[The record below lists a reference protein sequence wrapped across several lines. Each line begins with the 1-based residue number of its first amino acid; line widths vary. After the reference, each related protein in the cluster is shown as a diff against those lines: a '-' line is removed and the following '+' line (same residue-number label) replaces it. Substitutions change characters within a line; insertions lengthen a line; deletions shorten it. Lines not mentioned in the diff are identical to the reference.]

1 MTDITEAPHLRAE
14 MDLTVSL
21 VRESFDAAFRVSGGF
36 RLFRSPLI
44 CSKRLR
50 KTEVNRIIQND
61 LNGKLSW
68 L

>member
-21 VRESFDAAFRVSGGF
+21 VREYFDAAFRVSGGF
-36 RLFRSPLI
+36 RLFRSPLF
-44 CSKRLR
+44 LQQTFAR
-50 KTEVNRIIQND
+50 KIIQND